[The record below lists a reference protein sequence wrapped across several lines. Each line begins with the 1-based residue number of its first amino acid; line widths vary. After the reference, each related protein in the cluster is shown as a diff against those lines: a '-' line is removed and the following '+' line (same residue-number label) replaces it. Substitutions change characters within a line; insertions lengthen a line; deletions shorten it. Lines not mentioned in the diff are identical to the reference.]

1 LKEASG
7 NVVKVR
13 GGRRFEL
20 ILMEYTMEKISLFG
34 GSIPGKDGH
43 GSALIGF
50 QDDAEGGKRNATPV
64 K

>member
-1 LKEASG
+1 
-7 NVVKVR
+7 
-13 GGRRFEL
+13 
-20 ILMEYTMEKISLFG
+20 MEYTMEKISLFG